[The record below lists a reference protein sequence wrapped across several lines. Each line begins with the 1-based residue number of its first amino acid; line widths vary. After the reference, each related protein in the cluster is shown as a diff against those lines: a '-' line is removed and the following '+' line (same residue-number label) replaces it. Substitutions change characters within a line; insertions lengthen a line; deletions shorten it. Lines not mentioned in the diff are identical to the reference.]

1 MEGDGQARSTVR
13 RPWALTPG
21 AFDGLLAA
29 LDSDRDRAAAAYE
42 RLRERLI
49 GLLRWWGASPP
60 EELADE
66 TLDRVAR
73 KLEAGA
79 DVPSDS
85 LGAYVRG
92 VGRMVFHEWTRRP
105 RPEHAA
111 IEAAAMIGGDDHQ
124 ALTALDGCLSTLSA
138 DERRLLLR
146 YYGEGRASEVRR
158 KLADELGLSPT
169 ALRIRAH
176 RLRVRI
182 ETAMKHSAARVHPYQ
197 GEREREAE

>member
-1 MEGDGQARSTVR
+1 MEGDGHARSAAR

-49 GLLRWWGASPP
+49 GLLRWWGASLP

-79 DVPSDS
+79 DVPSTS

-111 IEAAAMIGGDDHQ
+111 IEVAAMIGGDDHQ
-124 ALTALDGCLSTLSA
+124 ALTMLDGCLSTLSA
-138 DERRLLLR
+138 DDRRLLLR

-158 KLADELGLSPT
+158 QLADELGVSPT

-182 ETAMKHSAARVHPYQ
+182 ETAMKHSAACAHPYQ